1 MKVSTSALILLA
13 ISTDSSVAFQP
24 GRPLYHST
32 RLGGSSPFAQ
42 IAQMFTTDTTSPLKA
57 AVEDAS
63 GPGCIMKAGYEDD
76 DDKVTYANRGVLF
89 DALGISDVAP
99 KSSSPDV
106 VPEPATKKV
115 EKETPTVAEERPAN
129 PNERIY
135 GVVNTKRLNK
145 LYDLVVIGGG
155 PAGVAG
161 AIKAAQMGRRAIL
174 VDKPKFSAG
183 VLPNGLDLFFGGPT
197 GLYSKALR
205 DSAKNTN
212 VAAMKAQDMDSDVIW
227 KQITNAIVKLAT
239 RNSEGQ
245 CRTLA
250 RYGIDYLQG
259 SAQLLAEDDK
269 KNIAAMKNFSG
280 ELDSPDQ
287 GLRTVQVSNCAVVDN
302 YVGYLENANVQ
313 ITGTKVLVATGS
325 KSTRLRG
332 IPFEQ
337 SHRIFD
343 SDTINLLGYLP
354 RSVTISG
361 LGIIGIEFANI
372 FNTLG
377 VKDVKILVRGDVET
391 STKKLGMDMDVANE
405 LMRLLTESGVQI
417 LEGTTVDEF
426 TYVPPP
432 ENTDDLIKM
441 KLNDGSY
448 LETDLFFAATGR
460 YPMGK
465 CADTGLEEAGLD
477 IADRGMV
484 TICKKSLETSSK
496 NVFAAGDCI
505 GPPALASTSMEQAQ
519 RAVSAMFSEAG
530 DVDNAQEASHDDP
543 LSIGVWTIPE
553 MGYYGMTKEQAEK
566 EGYTVVE
573 GTATFDQCLRG
584 RVFAPEGLLKLVCD
598 ASDGTVLGVHL
609 IGKEAAEMVHYGMAL
624 VKAKTSIFEILGTV
638 YTAVTFHELFKE
650 AALDAN
656 SHMDFG
662 VEWQEIFN
670 ALQSECTV
678 DLSMEYLKEKF
689 DAIDEDGSGE
699 LDEEEMRAL
708 FDSMGRTVSKRI
720 IANLMRLSDLDGNGT
735 IDFDEFSQ
743 IFAKVGCPQE

>member
-1 MKVSTSALILLA
+1 
-13 ISTDSSVAFQP
+13 
-24 GRPLYHST
+24 
-32 RLGGSSPFAQ
+32 
-42 IAQMFTTDTTSPLKA
+42 
-57 AVEDAS
+57 
-63 GPGCIMKAGYEDD
+63 
-76 DDKVTYANRGVLF
+76 
-89 DALGISDVAP
+89 
-99 KSSSPDV
+99 
-106 VPEPATKKV
+106 
-115 EKETPTVAEERPAN
+115 
-129 PNERIY
+129 
-135 GVVNTKRLNK
+135 
-145 LYDLVVIGGG
+145 
-155 PAGVAG
+155 
-161 AIKAAQMGRRAIL
+161 
-174 VDKPKFSAG
+174 
-183 VLPNGLDLFFGGPT
+183 
-197 GLYSKALR
+197 
-205 DSAKNTN
+205 
-212 VAAMKAQDMDSDVIW
+212 MDSDVIW

-287 GLRTVQVSNCAVVDN
+287 GLRTVQVSNSAVVDD

-405 LMRLLTESGVQI
+405 LMRLLKESGVQI